1 MLTDVALKNLKSKE
15 KPYKVADRDG
25 MYVVVAPSGTVTFR
39 LDYRLNGRRETVTF
53 GQYGPA
59 ELSLARARE
68 MTIDAR
74 RSIMEGKFPCPRKAA
89 CKAADQRGEE
99 LRRIWGKVAFHGD
112 DGRQHPRY
120 APRHF
125 RTGAG
130 PDLQKSPSARNHV

>member
-74 RSIMEGKFPCPRKAA
+74 RSILEG
-89 CKAADQRGEE
+89 G
-99 LRRIWGKVAFHGD
+99 LRPLK
-112 DGRQHPRY
+112 
-120 APRHF
+120 
-125 RTGAG
+125 
-130 PDLQKSPSARNHV
+130 

>member
-1 MLTDVALKNLKSKE
+1 MLTDVALKNLKPKQ

-39 LDYRLNGRRETVTF
+39 LDYWLNGRRETVTF

-74 RSIMEGKFPCPRKAA
+74 RSAMEGNSPAHEK
-89 CKAADQRGEE
+89 QRAKRRHEPHRVCRRLQL
-99 LRRIWGKVAFHGD
+99 LRRWSD
-112 DGRQHPRY
+112 DKQDDEQVFAR
-120 APRHF
+120 
-125 RTGAG
+125 GA
-130 PDLQKSPSARNHV
+130 